1 MRVVYA
7 STDEDD
13 AKVQAENMEKRA
25 SEVGKSLET
34 EVKEEGDRF
43 VVYAN
48 GKLITKVDV
57 MYFKEDLK

>member
-7 STDEDD
+7 STDEED
-13 AKVQAENMEKRA
+13 AEVQAKNMETRA
-25 SEVGKSLET
+25 SEVGKTLKT

-48 GKLITKVDV
+48 GKLVTRVDV
-57 MYFKEDLK
+57 LYFKEDLK